1 MSTCLNARR
10 LHAYTKG
17 AFLLVIWLAATPVSA
32 GPGQLR
38 VEQAWS
44 RATPPGIERGA
55 GYMTLHNGGHQAR
68 TLVGAHADWAQQIQI
83 HESRESDGQM
93 RMEALNNGLTLAP
106 GETIELAPMGLHL
119 MLMGL
124 DAPLTEGDK
133 HALTLEFAN
142 GETLDTQL
150 EVRGP
155 GANAGQ
161 HSH

>member
-1 MSTCLNARR
+1 MSTCFSSRR
-10 LHAYTKG
+10 PRAYTKG
-17 AFLLVIWLAATPVSA
+17 ALLLMAWLAVIPVSA
-32 GPGQLR
+32 DTGQLR
-38 VEQAWS
+38 VERAWS

-55 GYMTLHNGGHQAR
+55 GYMTLHNGGDQAR

-93 RMEALNNGLTLAP
+93 QMQAVNNGLRLAP
-106 GETIELAPMGLHL
+106 GETVELAPMGLHL

-124 DAPLTEGDK
+124 DGPLTEGNQR
-133 HALTLEFAN
+133 ALTLEFAN

-150 EVRGP
+150 EVRPP

-161 HSH
+161 HNH